1 MLKNR
6 NWKRIYPLTKKRGCH
21 ICKAQVS
28 GQKDKNNF
36 AVIHLKGINCQC
48 GTVAEAVYFMQG
60 MLFLLL
66 ADFRNRKI
74 SKNRELIGLNSFHF
88 IYMCVWLFR

>member
-1 MLKNR
+1 MVRK
-6 NWKRIYPLTKKRGCH
+6 TKITLLSSIG
-21 ICKAQVS
+21 
-28 GQKDKNNF
+28 
-36 AVIHLKGINCQC
+36 KGINCQC
-48 GTVAEAVYFMQG
+48 GTEAEAVYFMQG

-88 IYMCVWLFR
+88 IYMCV